1 MQIHAQETG
10 IQSQVMKEKFQHADV
25 YNSLLIGVYLLWKR
39 AQYTLRLRKDFPVLT
54 DTNRDRRIF
63 IDILNIKDVIIYR
76 LTVK

>member
-39 AQYTLRLRKDFPVLT
+39 AQYTLRLRKGFSGSYGHKPGQE
-54 DTNRDRRIF
+54 NF
-63 IDILNIKDVIIYR
+63 YR
-76 LTVK
+76 YPEH